1 MGDIFR
7 ERLPININDIL
18 DLQDRP
24 YRLKF
29 VSVSGI
35 EVTQAIQS
43 YHANQHLTD
52 PTDRQPDNAVPLV
65 RDKPAWVR
73 VYVSS
78 LFYSGV
84 TLRGQLKVQ
93 RSTGW
98 MPQYVDVATL
108 APQWPGTVTTA
119 ADSYAAERGTLGT
132 TLNFIIPAAE
142 MWGNLR
148 LTAEIWYDAGSA
160 AAPEDIRTISVSANL
175 RQTLALRGVMIG
187 YTGLNAAGTMNLNL
201 GAPTVAD
208 LATTA
213 AWSLTTMPVDAQ
225 GLFSS
230 AGTLNWTTPLTGV
243 ATAPGGCS
251 PQWLALNAAIAGV
264 RTIDGNRTD
273 VIYYGLLPT
282 GIPIA
287 NVGGCASSGVTS
299 GSIGGGVTMAHEIG
313 HACGLPHAPCGT
325 PGDPAYP
332 AYEPYDA
339 AGVPNASLGD
349 YGLNIN
355 NGALRT
361 PGQKDLMSYCGG
373 DWFSIY
379 NYQRLFDNARLNP
392 VWRTIRFDIPELMDP
407 YLWPWEYIPD
417 PYPEWLPH
425 DWKRMITE
433 PLISIIAVIG
443 PMDQV
448 QVHSVMRLDTS
459 ARLDGAVR
467 SDKYAVQL
475 IGHNGEIVSEAPLM
489 RLPSEGCGGGGGCG
503 CGCDG
508 HDNDKGP
515 FLAQAMLPDREPGQA
530 LRIVAL
536 GPDDKEP
543 HEIWSRHAP
552 KSPPKVEELWV
563 DIDGDAGQAKWAVD
577 QYDDYPLTYTLL
589 FSKDDGRSWNSL
601 ASGLTETVARFE
613 ASHLPAGELTFRILA
628 HDGFFSAKS
637 DTRGQKMPER
647 APGLAILHPTPGT
660 AVPQGTPLRL
670 WAAVD
675 LRNGQKVDPEACEWR
690 LDDEPMGTGPDLFVT
705 APKAGRHVAL
715 ITVKTRAGFA
725 EAKVEFETYDD
736 AVDQR

>member
-7 ERLPININDIL
+7 NYYPVNINDL
-18 DLQDRP
+18 LSLQDRP
-24 YRLKF
+24 YKFKF

-52 PTDRQPDNAVPLV
+52 PADRQPDNAVPLV

-78 LFYSGV
+78 LFQSGSI
-84 TLRGQLKVQ
+84 LRGQLKLE
-93 RSTGW
+93 RSVGW
-98 MPQYVDVATL
+98 LPAYSPVATL

-119 ADSYAAERGTLGT
+119 NDSYAAERGTLGT

-142 MWGNLR
+142 MYGNLR

-160 AAPEDIRTISVSANL
+160 AAPEDTRTVSVSANL

-187 YTGLNAAGTMNLNL
+187 YTGTNAAGTMNLNL
-201 GAPTVAD
+201 PAPAVAD
-208 LATTA
+208 LASTA
-213 AWSLTTMPVDAQ
+213 AWSLTTMPVSAQ

-230 AGTLNWTTPLTGV
+230 AGTLNWTVPLTGV

-264 RTIDGNRTD
+264 RTTDGNRTD
-273 VIYYGLLPT
+273 VIYYGLLPN

-299 GSIGGGVTMAHEIG
+299 GSIGGGVTMAHEVG

-355 NGALRT
+355 NGALRS

-373 DWFSIY
+373 DWFGIY
-379 NYQRLFDNARLNP
+379 NYQKLFDNTRLNP
-392 VWRTIRFDIPELMDP
+392 VWRPVRLHIPDLVDP

-417 PYPEWLPH
+417 PHPEWLPI
-425 DWKRMITE
+425 DWKQMITE
-433 PLISIIAVIG
+433 PLISVIAVIG
-443 PMDQV
+443 PQDQV

-467 SDKYAVQL
+467 SDRYAVQL
-475 IGHNGEIVSEAPLM
+475 IGQNGQVVVEVPLM
-489 RLPSEGCGGGGGCG
+489 QLPSEGCGGGGCG

-508 HDNDKGP
+508 HSDDSKGP
-515 FLAQAMLPDREPGQA
+515 FLAQALLPDREPGQV
-530 LRIVAL
+530 LRIISR
-536 GPDDKEP
+536 GPDDSEP
-543 HEIWSRHAP
+543 REIWSRKAP
-552 KSPPKVEELWV
+552 NSPPKLGEVWV
-563 DIDGDAGQAKWAVD
+563 DLDGDTGQAKWEVGLSSDA
-577 QYDDYPLTYTLL
+577 PLTYSLL

-601 ASGLTETVARFE
+601 ASGLTEPVARFD
-613 ASHLPAGELTFRILA
+613 ASHIPAGELVFRVLA
-628 HDGFFSAKS
+628 HDGFFS
-637 DTRGQKMPER
+637 TRAESRGVKMPER
-647 APGLAILHPTPGT
+647 AAGLVILHPAPGG
-660 AVPQGTPLRL
+660 ALPQGAPLRL

-675 LRNGQKVDPEACEWR
+675 LRNGQSIEPEACQWL
-690 LDDEPMGTGPDLFVT
+690 LDGEPAGSGPDCFVT
-705 APKAGRHVAL
+705 APQAGRHSAV
-715 ITVKTRAGFA
+715 ITVKTRAGYA
-725 EAKVEFETYDD
+725 EARVEFDTYDD
-736 AVDQR
+736 MQP